1 MTGREVLSK
10 ALLLMDRID
19 ESGDVDLSNT
29 ADYERKAVALM
40 NPYISELSKAE
51 RRANKVL
58 ISSLEDEINLET
70 DTINQCL
77 VYAIAFNLAFMDND
91 MNVYNLYQSMYE
103 QNKEHIALSE
113 ESVEDTFNMIGGM
126 I

>member
-51 RRANKVL
+51 RRSDKVL
-58 ISSLEDEINLET
+58 ISNLEDEINLET

-113 ESVEDTFNMIGGM
+113 ESVEDTFNMTGGM